1 MSLSGFVK
9 KVKNKKKAAKS
20 ASSRKPVD
28 RLKRDKTYLRS
39 LAEDLGQ
46 APEDPISSAVSSSA
60 SETIK
65 FLSSRQRFW
74 TQAASSQ

>member
-1 MSLSGFVK
+1 M
-9 KVKNKKKAAKS
+9 
-20 ASSRKPVD
+20 D
-28 RLKRDKTYLRS
+28 RLKRDKTYLRR

-46 APEDPISSAVSSSA
+46 APEDPISSAVSTSA